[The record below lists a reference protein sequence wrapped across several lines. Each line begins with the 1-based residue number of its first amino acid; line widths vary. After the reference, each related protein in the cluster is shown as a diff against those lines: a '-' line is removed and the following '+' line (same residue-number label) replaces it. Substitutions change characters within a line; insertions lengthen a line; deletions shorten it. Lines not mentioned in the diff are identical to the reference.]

1 MKQYLRILTIFV
13 FLNEYSVSG
22 LRLSKSHSK
31 SSLLKISED
40 QNNNN
45 EIEEFSPPNMD
56 DYIEEDEH
64 EQIESIQSLKEAE

>member
-13 FLNEYSVSG
+13 FLNDYSVSG

-45 EIEEFSPPNMD
+45 EIEELSPPNLD